1 MSKELYYNDI
11 KLTITNDIIIS
22 PGKVK
27 YPLYKVEMMDKNGFI
42 TTVYESSLNDAIEY
56 AKYYFDNTEK
66 RKKSYDSIG
75 SMIEIDKKEGR
86 NFPLD

>member
-11 KLTITNDIIIS
+11 KLEITNGTGS
-22 PGKVK
+22 LSN
-27 YPLYKVEMMDKNGFI
+27 LYKVEMMDENGFI
-42 TTVYESSLNDAIEY
+42 TTVYEKTFNNAIEY
-56 AKYYFDNTEK
+56 AKHYFDTTEK

>member
-1 MSKELYYNDI
+1 MYKDI
-11 KLTITNDIIIS
+11 KLEITNGAGDLS
-22 PGKVK
+22 N
-27 YPLYKVEMMDKNGFI
+27 LYKVEMMDENGFI
-42 TTVYESSLNDAIEY
+42 TTVYEKTFNDAIEY

>member
-1 MSKELYYNDI
+1 MTKELYYNDVQLI
-11 KLTITNDIIIS
+11 ITSGEYNES
-22 PGKVK
+22 SLSN
-27 YPLYKVEMMDKNGFI
+27 LYKVEMTDRNGFI
-42 TTVYESSLNDAIEY
+42 TTVYEKTFNNAIEY
-56 AKYYFDNTEK
+56 AKHYFDTTEK